1 MHYVRRVVL
10 IAAVPIAAGCHI
22 GVSETNL
29 TNCPTSAVISA
40 GVDIV
45 DFKQRIQKQTAVAPP
60 DSILDVVLTFD
71 GAINQADLDA
81 ITAAGGTN
89 VSNTGSVAGVRAS
102 FRAQALA
109 DYVANDQGRLTNA
122 IIYIPSCTAV

>member
-1 MHYVRRVVL
+1 MHHAQKGVL
-10 IAAVPIAAGCHI
+10 IAAVTIAAGCHI

-40 GVDIV
+40 GVDIA
-45 DFKQRIQKQTAVAPP
+45 DFKQRIAKQTAVAPP

-71 GAINQADLDA
+71 GAISQADRDA

-89 VSNTGSVAGVRAS
+89 VSSASSVAGVRAS

-122 IIYIPSCTAV
+122 IIYIPSCTSI

>member
-1 MHYVRRVVL
+1 MSHARSGVV
-10 IAAVPIAAGCHI
+10 IAAIAVALGCHI
-22 GVSETNL
+22 GVSETDL
-29 TNCPTSAVISA
+29 TTCPTSAVISA
-40 GVDIV
+40 GVNIA
-45 DFKQRIQKQTAVAPP
+45 DFKQRIAKQTAVAPP

-71 GAINQADLDA
+71 GAISQTDRDA

-89 VSNTGSVAGVRAS
+89 VSSASSVAGVRAS

-122 IIYIPSCTAV
+122 IIYIPSCTTL